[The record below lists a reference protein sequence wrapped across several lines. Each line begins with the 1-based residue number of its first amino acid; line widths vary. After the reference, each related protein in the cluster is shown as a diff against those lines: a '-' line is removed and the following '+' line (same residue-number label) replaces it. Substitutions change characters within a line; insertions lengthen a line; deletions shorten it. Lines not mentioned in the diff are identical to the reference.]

1 MEWRRGNTTLVL
13 YWRMMGGR
21 LLLTLCTAYYQAA
34 ATARRKLT
42 AKNGVCYQ
50 MQIFEWCI
58 SKCVTFTMCFTH
70 NGTTNHMRQIGYWQS
85 HLNWIKF
92 SLFLPSNT
100 FLSITLQLVQNK
112 YSWRGGSWDICY
124 ICFCGS
130 GQLKQWYIGLLDGQ
144 LGILDHSTQQL
155 STAQCK
161 MQSIKTAISGM
172 HQNTRLTDIKTT
184 QTRLKTL
191 CMVRSELSWQM
202 KEAAVSRLKLFCSF
216 QLKCFLKHWM

>member
-1 MEWRRGNTTLVL
+1 MEYVT
-13 YWRMMGGR
+13 
-21 LLLTLCTAYYQAA
+21 
-34 ATARRKLT
+34 
-42 AKNGVCYQ
+42 
-50 MQIFEWCI
+50 
-58 SKCVTFTMCFTH
+58 KCKFLNDAFQNVWPLPCASHIMAQ
-70 NGTTNHMRQIGYWQS
+70 TNHMRQIGYWQS

>member
-70 NGTTNHMRQIGYWQS
+70 NDTTNHMRQIGYWQS

-112 YSWRGGSWDICY
+112 YSWRGGSWDISY

-130 GQLKQWYIGLLDGQ
+130 GQLKQWQVCWMGNLAFWTIPLNNSAQ
-144 LGILDHSTQQL
+144 LNVKCKVLKQQF
-155 STAQCK
+155 QEC
-161 MQSIKTAISGM
+161 IKIQGW
-172 HQNTRLTDIKTT
+172 LT
-184 QTRLKTL
+184 LK
-191 CMVRSELSWQM
+191 QH
-202 KEAAVSRLKLFCSF
+202 K
-216 QLKCFLKHWM
+216 QD

>member
-1 MEWRRGNTTLVL
+1 MECFLPLYGQRCKCWDGSQYKKYPVVSCQYHWHLDLSPCQESVNSTMEWRRGNTTLVL

-34 ATARRKLT
+34 TTARRKLT

-70 NGTTNHMRQIGYWQS
+70 DTTNHMRHIGYWQS

-100 FLSITLQLVQNK
+100 FLSITLQCRINIHEEVLV
-112 YSWRGGSWDICY
+112 
-124 ICFCGS
+124 
-130 GQLKQWYIGLLDGQ
+130 
-144 LGILDHSTQQL
+144 GILVTYVFVGQAS
-155 STAQCK
+155 
-161 MQSIKTAISGM
+161 
-172 HQNTRLTDIKTT
+172 
-184 QTRLKTL
+184 
-191 CMVRSELSWQM
+191 
-202 KEAAVSRLKLFCSF
+202 
-216 QLKCFLKHWM
+216 